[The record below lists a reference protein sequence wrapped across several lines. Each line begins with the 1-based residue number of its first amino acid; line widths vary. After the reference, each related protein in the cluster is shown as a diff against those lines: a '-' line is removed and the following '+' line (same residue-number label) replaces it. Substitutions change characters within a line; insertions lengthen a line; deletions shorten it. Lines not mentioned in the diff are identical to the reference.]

1 MLTRQDQKPW
11 AAAAWFIALAVLLSA
26 HADEPFHGNTRS
38 HVFHQS
44 SCRYYSCPNCT
55 ARFGSAREAIDAGYR
70 PCGLCDPA
78 GARTQNPSNTDAQYF
93 GNTSSH
99 KFHRASC
106 KYAGCAN
113 CTAKF
118 KTREEAIKAGYVP
131 GGCCNP

>member
-1 MLTRQDQKPW
+1 MTRRKLFLPIPYVALCLLMVLASVAAGKP
-11 AAAAWFIALAVLLSA
+11 L
-26 HADEPFHGNTRS
+26 HGNTHS

-44 SCRYYSCPNCT
+44 TCRYYSCTNCT
-55 ARFGSAREAIDAGYR
+55 VNFDSAREAMDSGYR

-78 GARTQNPSNTDAQYF
+78 GKSRGKGSKADAPYV
-93 GNTSSH
+93 GNTRTH
-99 KFHRASC
+99 KLHRDTCPYASC
-106 KYAGCAN
+106 PN